1 MCSKVDRKK
10 VDKEKE
16 RNRSTER
23 TKEKDGLLEKS
34 NMKMDKVQ
42 RRRKKI

>member
-23 TKEKDGLLEKS
+23 TKEKDELLEK
-34 NMKMDKVQ
+34 
-42 RRRKKI
+42 KKHEDG